1 MKHFFK
7 TLFATCLLISS
18 TAFAG
23 TPPTPGCTIKI
34 TSKGLKE
41 GSTCLLACYYGDKN
55 YIKDSAKANAKGEV
69 VFTATEKYKNRV
81 IELKGDK
88 KNVHNVGALSID
100 NLKSLKLY
108 SKKEFKNIFS
118 IDISLPTILITFQ
131 PETTNFQL
139 NKQYIKTLMFEF
151 WY

>member
-69 VFTATEKYKNRV
+69 VFTATEKYDQGIYLFVPPN
-81 IELKGDK
+81 K
-88 KNVHNVGALSID
+88 KYFDFVMDAEQNFTL
-100 NLKSLKLY
+100 
-108 SKKEFKNIFS
+108 
-118 IDISLPTILITFQ
+118 
-131 PETTNFQL
+131 ETDTL
-139 NKQYIKTLMFEF
+139 DYIKYMKRPTFIH
-151 WY
+151 